1 MSQETIT
8 QRKQQLID
16 LLNDYNKCLFALFI
30 DFKQSDPL
38 GAYVDIVSVNKN
50 RQGYRYYKLKPKSLE
65 AVYKKRDPNANPHK
79 HKQKYETF
87 CRIIEKVN
95 EKLLK
100 GANKQLKKRI
110 IPELNNLKLNKA
122 ELNQILPEI
131 IDLRVSDFPCKNKGD
146 GFSFRDIICHL
157 MWNDLNIEKV
167 VYKSQ
172 IVKNIVS
179 TGLFDDTVK
188 NQTET
193 LQEMWQLI
201 DKIIDESR
209 HVKEQVSGIND
220 LNEEEIKIVEG
231 KE

>member
-8 QRKQQLID
+8 QRKQLLID
-16 LLNDYNKCLFALFI
+16 LLNDYNKCMFALFME
-30 DFKQSDPL
+30 FKQSDPL
-38 GAYVDIVSVNKN
+38 GTYVDIVSVNKN
-50 RQGYRYYKLKPKSLE
+50 RQGYRYYELKPKSLE
-65 AVYKKRDPNANPHK
+65 AVYKKRDPQANPLK
-79 HKQKYETF
+79 HKQKFEYF

-100 GANKQLKKRI
+100 GTNKQLKKRI
-110 IPELNNLKLNKA
+110 IPELKSLNLDKA

-131 IDLRVSDFPCKNKGD
+131 IDLSVSVSPCNHKGVLI
-146 GFSFRDIICHL
+146 SFREIICHL